1 MREISPEQRRVRM
14 RAENP
19 WWQGGEIRADY
30 GALNPRAY
38 FEQFARLVAETGVHR
53 AVVLM
58 GPRRVGKTVLLHHV
72 IARLLA
78 GGEYGPRD
86 IGYVSLDH
94 PLYTRLSIEEASEEI
109 RHASDNPD
117 GPRVLILDEIQYL
130 ADWERHLKVFV
141 DGHPG
146 VKCVVSGSAAA
157 ALRLKSTESGAGRFT
172 NFLLPPLTFHE
183 YVDLRGA
190 GDLVERRSGHE
201 YRTDDIGELNRHF
214 VDYLNFG
221 GYPEAVSSPAVRSD
235 PARYIGADIV
245 DKVLLRDLPSLYGIQ
260 DVQELNALFMTLAYN
275 TAGELSL
282 DALSQQSGVSK
293 PTIRR
298 YLEYLEAAFLIKIV
312 HRVDQNARRFR
323 RANRFKVYVTTP
335 ALRCALFGPVS
346 EGDAEMGQLA
356 ETAVFAQWF
365 HTDAIHELHY
375 ARWKESEVDIVYLN
389 PELRQEPDWCV
400 EVKWSDR
407 PPSHPEELSGVC
419 TLANRYPDI
428 SASVTTR
435 TIEARSDSWPGA
447 TPLKFTPTSL
457 YCYTVGRNVT
467 ATIPDNLSAFQPSF
481 NSHARR

>member
-1 MREISPEQRRVRM
+1 MRM

-19 WWQGGEIRADY
+19 WWEGGEIRDDY
-30 GALNPRAY
+30 RALSPRAY
-38 FEQFARLVAETGVHR
+38 FERFARLVEETRVHR

-78 GGEYGPRD
+78 GGEYDRRD
-86 IGYVSLDH
+86 VGYVSLDH
-94 PLYTRLSIEEASEEI
+94 PLYTRLSIEEAAEEI
-109 RHASDNPD
+109 RHAGENPG

-130 ADWERHLKVFV
+130 VDWERHLKAFV
-141 DGHPG
+141 DTYPG
-146 VKCVVSGSAAA
+146 VKCVVSGSAAT
-157 ALRLKSTESGAGRFT
+157 ALRLKSMESGAGRFT
-172 NFLLPPLTFHE
+172 DFLLPPLTFHE
-183 YVDLRGA
+183 YLDLRGV
-190 GDLVERRSGHE
+190 GGLVECRPRHE
-201 YRTDDIGELNRHF
+201 EPDKFDYRTDDLAGLNRHF

-221 GYPEAVSSPAVRSD
+221 GYPEAVSSPAIRSD

-298 YLEYLEAAFLIKIV
+298 YLEYLEAAFLIKVV
-312 HRVDQNARRFR
+312 HRVDQNARRFK

-346 EGDAEMGQLA
+346 EDSAEMGQLA

-365 HTDAIHELHY
+365 HSDDIHRLHY
-375 ARWKESEVDIVYLN
+375 ARWKEGEVDVVYLGSRI
-389 PELRQEPDWCV
+389 RQEPLWCV

-407 PPSHPEELSGVC
+407 PPSHPEELRGVF
-419 TLANRYPDI
+419 TLAKRYPDI

-435 TIEARSDSWPGA
+435 TIEARSDTWPGVK
-447 TPLKFTPTSL
+447 PLKFTPTSL
-457 YCYTVGRNVT
+457 YCYTVGRNLT
-467 ATIPDNLSAFQPSF
+467 RYDSS
-481 NSHARR
+481 

>member
-1 MREISPEQRRVRM
+1 MREISSEQRRMRM

-19 WWQGGEIRADY
+19 WWEGGEIRADY
-30 GALNPRAY
+30 RALNPRAY
-38 FEQFARLVAETGVHR
+38 FERFAHLVEETGVHR

-78 GGEYGPRD
+78 DGEYGRRD

-94 PLYTRLSIEEASEEI
+94 PLYTRLSIEGAADEIRRASE
-109 RHASDNPD
+109 NPD
-117 GPRVLILDEIQYL
+117 GPRILILDEIQYL
-130 ADWERHLKVFV
+130 ADWERHLKAFV
-141 DGHPG
+141 DTHPG

-157 ALRLKSTESGAGRFT
+157 ALRLKSMESGAGRFT
-172 NFLLPPLTFHE
+172 DFLLPSLTFHE
-183 YVDLRGA
+183 YLDLRGI
-190 GDLVERRSGHE
+190 GGLVECRPRHE
-201 YRTDDIGELNRHF
+201 EPDKHDYRTDDLAGLNRHF

-221 GYPEAVSSPAVRSD
+221 GYPEAVSSPAIRSD
-235 PARYIGADIV
+235 SARYIGADIV

-275 TAGELSL
+275 TAGEVSL

-298 YLEYLEAAFLIKIV
+298 YLEYLEAAFLIKVV
-312 HRVDQNARRFR
+312 HRVDQNARRFK
-323 RANRFKVYVTTP
+323 RATRFKVYVTTP

-346 EGDAEMGQLA
+346 EDDAEMGQLA

-365 HTDAIHELHY
+365 HSPYIGRLHY
-375 ARWKESEVDIVYLN
+375 ARWKESEVDIVYLD
-389 PELRQEPDWCV
+389 PVFRSKPHWCV

-407 PPSHPEELSGVC
+407 PPSHPEELSGVF

-447 TPLKFTPTSL
+447 KPLEFTPTSL
-457 YCYTVGRNVT
+457 YCYTVGRNLT
-467 ATIPDNLSAFQPSF
+467 SYDSS
-481 NSHARR
+481 